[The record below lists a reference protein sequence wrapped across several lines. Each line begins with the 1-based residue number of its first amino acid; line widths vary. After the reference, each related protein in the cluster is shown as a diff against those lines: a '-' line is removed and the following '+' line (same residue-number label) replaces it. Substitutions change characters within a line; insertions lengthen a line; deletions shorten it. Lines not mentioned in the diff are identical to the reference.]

1 MLFIR
6 FRGNAT
12 FYNKKLISQNFID
25 GYSYDYIEVE
35 KGKQKDRML
44 IDSIV
49 ESVVSCTKLQEENLH
64 YLIVK
69 CIDALFK

>member
-49 ESVVSCTKLQEENLH
+49 ESVVSCTKL
-64 YLIVK
+64 
-69 CIDALFK
+69 